1 MLNLQPAQNPRKPG
15 GRQSIGL
22 AIAGGGPIGGIYE
35 LGALRA
41 LDEAVE
47 GLDMGRI
54 DVYVGVSSGAFLAAG
69 LASGLSTAEM
79 CRMFIIDQPH
89 GHQFRPEMFLRPA
102 FAEYVKRAAKVPR
115 ILLDW
120 VNMVATHPLQTRL
133 TDALGLLGGM
143 VPTGLFDNTRL
154 ERYLAEVLTSSGR
167 SNDFRE
173 LPRKLFI
180 VAVEL
185 DTGAPIRFGA
195 PGYDHVSV
203 SKAVQA
209 SSALPGFYPPVEI
222 DGKQYVDGALRRTL
236 HASVALDEGV
246 DLLIGINPLV
256 PFDAARARINGKVIP
271 NSLIAGGLPAV
282 LSQALRAMLQS
293 RMQVGIA
300 KYTQTYV
307 NSDLVVVEPDPDDI
321 DMFFT
326 NVFSFASRQ
335 SLGEHAYDNT
345 MADLRA
351 RRVEIAATLRRHGLR
366 LRDEVLDDRERNLW
380 TGLGVKPP
388 RRTSTTKQLR
398 RTLDDLEHVLAKR

>member
-1 MLNLQPAQNPRKPG
+1 MLNLHPAKNARKSSQG
-15 GRQSIGL
+15 QSIGL

-47 GLDMGRI
+47 GLDMDRL

-69 LASGLSTAEM
+69 LANGLNTADM
-79 CRMFIIDQPH
+79 CRMFITDDAH

-102 FAEYVKRAAKVPR
+102 FAEYFKRAAKAPR
-115 ILLDW
+115 VLADW
-120 VNMVATHPLQTRL
+120 ISMLATHPLQTRL

-143 VPTGLFDNTRL
+143 LPTGLFDNDSL
-154 ERYLAEVLTSSGR
+154 ERYLSEVLTSRGR

-185 DTGAPIRFGA
+185 DTGEPVRFGA
-195 PGYDHVSV
+195 PGFDHVSV

-222 DGKQYVDGALRRTL
+222 DGRQYVDGALRRTL

-256 PFDAARARINGKVIP
+256 PFNAARARRNGRTIP

-293 RMQVGIA
+293 RMLVGIS

-307 NSDLVVVEPDPDDI
+307 NSDLLVLEPDPDDV

-326 NVFSFASRQ
+326 NVFSFRSRQ
-335 SLGEHAYDNT
+335 SLGEHAYNNT
-345 MADLRA
+345 MNDLRE
-351 RRVEIAATLRRHGLR
+351 RRVEIAATLRSHGLR
-366 LRDEVLDDRERNLW
+366 LRDEVLDDPLRNLW

-388 RRTSTTKQLR
+388 RRTSMTVQLR
-398 RTLDDLEHVLAKR
+398 RTLDDLEHVLARR

>member
-1 MLNLQPAQNPRKPG
+1 MLNLQPAQNPRTPSKH
-15 GRQSIGL
+15 QSIGL

-47 GLDMGRI
+47 GLDMGRL

-69 LASGLSTAEM
+69 LANGLSTADM
-79 CRMFIIDQPH
+79 CRMFITDEAH

-102 FAEYVKRAAKVPR
+102 FAEYFKRAAKAPR
-115 ILLDW
+115 ILIDW
-120 VNMVATHPLQTRL
+120 INMLATHPLETRL
-133 TDALGLLGGM
+133 TDVFGLLGGM
-143 VPTGLFDNTRL
+143 VPTGLFDNNSL
-154 ERYLAEVLTSSGR
+154 ERFLSEVLTSSGR

-173 LPRKLFI
+173 LPRKLYI

-185 DTGAPIRFGA
+185 DTGEPVRFGA
-195 PGYDHVSV
+195 PGYDHVAV

-256 PFDAARARINGKVIP
+256 PFDAARARSNGRVIP

-293 RMQVGIA
+293 RMLVGIA

-307 NSDLVVVEPDPDDI
+307 NSDLIVFEPDPDDI
-321 DMFFT
+321 EMFFT

-366 LRDEVLDDRERNLW
+366 LRDEVLDDRDRNLW
-380 TGLGVKPP
+380 TGLGLKPP
-388 RRTSTTKQLR
+388 RRTSTTTQLR
-398 RTLDDLEHVLAKR
+398 RTLDDLEHVLARR